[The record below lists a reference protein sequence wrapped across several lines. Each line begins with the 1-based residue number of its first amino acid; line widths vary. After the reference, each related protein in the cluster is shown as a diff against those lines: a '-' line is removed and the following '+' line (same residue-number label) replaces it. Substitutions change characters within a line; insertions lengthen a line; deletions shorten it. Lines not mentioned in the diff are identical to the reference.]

1 MGFVTRNVKTT
12 TGPRKPRLHRAWVV
26 AGISCLAII
35 AAGTFTTMS
44 GLLVDPLHNEFDWS
58 RGTIGIAVSVNMVLY
73 GLAAPFAAA
82 LMDKVGIRRVIAGA
96 LLIIT
101 AGSALTTVMTA
112 SWQFVLFW
120 GFLVGLGCGSVTMV
134 FAATVANRW
143 FVKRRGL
150 VTGLLTAA
158 SVFGQ
163 FVFLPVLSSIVDQH
177 QWRAAIMTI
186 ALTALIVVPFVWL
199 LIRDHPADLGLKAF
213 GARDF
218 APKPGPV
225 PGVARRTLRVLG
237 TSARTVPFWLLA
249 FTFAICGATTNGIMW
264 SHFAPAAHDHGMP
277 ITVAA
282 SLLAMIGIFNVVG
295 TITSGWLTDR
305 MDPRRLLS
313 VYFALR
319 GASLLLLPTLMSS
332 TVQPEMIAFVIFF
345 GILDVAT
352 VPPTIALCRE
362 FYGDD
367 SAIVFGWINASHQ
380 IGAGLM
386 AFLGG
391 VARDIT
397 GSYTIVWITAG
408 VLCFVAALIAVTIV
422 RHTSSEKPILPPVL
436 SCRGHFGQRN

>member
-1 MGFVTRNVKTT
+1 M
-12 TGPRKPRLHRAWVV
+12 V

>member
-1 MGFVTRNVKTT
+1 MGSVTQNVKTT
-12 TGPRKPRLHRAWVV
+12 TGSREPRLHRAWVV
-26 AGISCLAII
+26 AGISSVAII

-44 GLLVDPLHNEFDWS
+44 GLLVDPLHNQFDWS

-177 QWRAAIMTI
+177 QWRAAILTS

-199 LIRDHPADLGLKAF
+199 LMRDHPADLGMKAF

-218 APKPGPV
+218 APKPGTV

-264 SHFAPAAHDHGMP
+264 SHFVPAASDHGMP
-277 ITVAA
+277 MTVAA

-313 VYFALR
+313 VYFAVR
-319 GASLLLLPTLMSS
+319 GASLLLVPMLMSS

-391 VARDIT
+391 VARDTT

-408 VLCFVAALIAVTIV
+408 VLCFVAALIAKTIV
-422 RHTSSEKPILPPVL
+422 RHTSSEKPILAPMPSL
-436 SCRGHFGQRN
+436 RE

>member
-1 MGFVTRNVKTT
+1 MTEIAETT
-12 TGPRKPRLHRAWVV
+12 SDARGPRVHRAWWV
-26 AGISCLAII
+26 AGVSCLAII

-44 GLLVDPLHNEFDWS
+44 GLLVDPLHTEFDWS

-96 LLIIT
+96 LLIIA
-101 AGSALTTVMTA
+101 AGSSLTTIMTS
-112 SWQFVLFW
+112 SWQLVLFW

-163 FVFLPVLSSIVDQH
+163 FVFLPVLSSIIDH
-177 QWRAAIMTI
+177 YQWRPAIMTI

-199 LIRDHPADLGLKAF
+199 LLRDHPADVGITAF
-213 GARDF
+213 GAREF
-218 APKPGPV
+218 APKPSPV
-225 PGVARRTLRVLG
+225 RGVARRTVRVLG
-237 TSARTVPFWLLA
+237 TSVRTMPFWLLA
-249 FTFAICGATTNGIMW
+249 LTFAICGATTNGIMW

-277 ITVAA
+277 MTVAA
-282 SLLAMIGIFNVVG
+282 SMLAMIGIFNVVG
-295 TITSGWLTDR
+295 TISSGWLTDR
-305 MDPRRLLS
+305 VDPRRLLCIF
-313 VYFALR
+313 FALR
-319 GASLLLLPTLMSS
+319 GVSLLLLPILMTS
-332 TVQPEMIAFVIFF
+332 TVQPQMIAFVILF

-362 FYGDD
+362 FYGED

-380 IGAGLM
+380 VGAGLM

-391 VARDIT
+391 VARDTT
-397 GSYTIVWITAG
+397 GSYTVVWIVAG
-408 VLCFVAALIAVTIV
+408 SLCEAAALIALTIV
-422 RHTSSEKPILPPVL
+422 RRTSSAGVL
-436 SCRGHFGQRN
+436 RTPQKSPDRGPF